1 MKEGWEYKTLGEC
14 CETINGLWKGKKEPF
29 VNVGVIRNANFTKEM
44 TLDFSNIEYLYVEE
58 KQFKSRK
65 LRKGDLIVEKSGGS
79 DKQPVGRAVL
89 FLEEEGNYSFSNFTS
104 VLRILN
110 KDELLYTF
118 LHKYLLYIYRRG
130 DTKSMQKA
138 TTGIHNIE
146 FEKYLNIQVPIIPI
160 DEQRRIVSYLDSSF
174 KLIDEIKNKALK
186 SLTEAKALFQSAL
199 AEAMEP
205 KEGWEEKT
213 LKEVAKYRRGSF
225 PQPYGKK
232 EWYDGK
238 GSMPFVQ
245 VADLQEDHFDLN
257 DITKKRISKK
267 AQEFSVFV
275 KKGTVLVS
283 LQGSIGKVAI
293 TQYDSYVDRTVAIF
307 FKIDDFLNKYFFAI
321 QLKLRFEIERVKA
334 RGTTIKT
341 ITKEEFSNFSINI
354 PPLSTQKQIVSHLDS
369 LSSKVRAIEEKYQ
382 KIVEECD
389 ALKQAMLRD
398 VFE

>member
-1 MKEGWEYKTLGEC
+1 MKEGWEYKTFKDQFS
-14 CETINGLWKGKKEPF
+14 INMGKTPPRGDSSSWDKSKITTNKWVSIADISLNEGKIIF
-29 VNVGVIRNANFTKEM
+29 DTKEY
-44 TLDFSNIEYLYVEE
+44 I
-58 KQFKSRK
+58 
-65 LRKGDLIVEKSGGS
+65 S
-79 DKQPVGRAVL
+79 DKAAEKIKKVKAGSLLMSFKLTIGKMAFAGDDL
-89 FLEEEGNYSFSNFTS
+89 FTNEAIIAIPQNEDYDLHFLYYYLLQYDWRTLTEGNEKVKGAT
-104 VLRILN
+104 LN
-110 KDELLYTF
+110 KQSIG
-118 LHKYLLYIYRRG
+118 K
-130 DTKSMQKA
+130 
-138 TTGIHNIE
+138 
-146 FEKYLNIQVPIIPI
+146 IQLPIISI

-232 EWYDGK
+232 EWYDGE

-245 VADLQEDHFDLN
+245 VADLQEDDFVLN

-307 FKIDDFLNKYFFAI
+307 FTIDDF
-321 QLKLRFEIERVKA
+321 
-334 RGTTIKT
+334 
-341 ITKEEFSNFSINI
+341 
-354 PPLSTQKQIVSHLDS
+354 
-369 LSSKVRAIEEKYQ
+369 
-382 KIVEECD
+382 
-389 ALKQAMLRD
+389 
-398 VFE
+398 